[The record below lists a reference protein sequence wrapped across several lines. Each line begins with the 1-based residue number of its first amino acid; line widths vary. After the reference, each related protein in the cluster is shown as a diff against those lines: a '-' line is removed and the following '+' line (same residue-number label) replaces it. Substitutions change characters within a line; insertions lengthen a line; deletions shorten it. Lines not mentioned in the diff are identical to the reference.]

1 MNKLTLLTGSSA
13 LALSL
18 VSGAAF
24 AQQATTPQTV
34 VAQNTPE
41 QQTAAEA
48 AETVVVSAS
57 RISIAGDTAPTP
69 VSVVDSG
76 QLQQAANNDIGETL
90 RQLPMM
96 GTAQSPVAATQG
108 NAGNSGA
115 VGISSINLRNLGVTR
130 TLVLVDGDREV
141 WAGVQYGV
149 DLNTIP
155 SIMIKRVDVVTG
167 GASAA
172 WGSDAV
178 AGVVNLIIDKN
189 FTGLKGSVDL
199 MDNNYDSRRQY
210 GFSIANGFDFD
221 SDRGHIELAGTYAD
235 SPNTTYMGQL
245 KWFNNPAL
253 VANPAYNATTNP
265 GVPQLIHVNNAG
277 NSSPPGGYISATTLT
292 SGVASTALNNIQ
304 FGPNSQISPYSKGNC
319 SYYANSNLPPYIAA
333 TTSTTNTTCSGGSD
347 GQAYSPSQIGL
358 ASYPL
363 LTETGFFYGTYK
375 VTPNIVASAM
385 LNYSKVSAV
394 GSSLTIQT
402 NAVVNSGNPYI
413 PASVQSQMT
422 ALGVKSITVTSTG
435 TSSTG
440 GQPGGFIQAAP
451 GVGPEQ
457 FENSVGTPEE
467 YTNRQFYR
475 GVFKLDGTIGNDWS
489 WDVSAQHS
497 ENHLHEH
504 YNSIEIV
511 SNFTNAVNAV
521 TVTAANQGT
530 SGIPI
535 GSIACA
541 STLTSPTNGCVP
553 YNPFGTGVVNPA
565 SLGYIVDHN
574 DYYFLNMEEDTG
586 HAGMQG
592 VLPWDFTG
600 AGAPALSF
608 GWDWRKETMVS
619 KADPFGSLG
628 ALGGGNFVPISA
640 EYNTEEGYGELD
652 IPIIKNGFVESLDGN
667 MAGRITDYSTSGMVE
682 TWKLGLTS
690 QINDDF
696 RVRGTWS
703 FDIRAP
709 DLAELFNDIPASGG
723 QVDYKNNI
731 TEAVALSEAHGNA
744 NLFPETATTISAGVV
759 LTPHWVPGLTM
770 SFDVYSINVKN
781 IVVTPSATFE
791 KNACQAGTPT
801 PNGTASVQ
809 GTGGPGTNT
818 GQTGYCADWTY
829 NPSLVNSSNVN
840 GLQFLYTY
848 PFNNGYLKTS
858 GIDFNADYQMD
869 FLEGNLAWHL
879 AGNYTDE
886 ETETEFGVTA
896 AGGGQAKY
904 DFAGALSGAALFAGV
919 PKMHAILSTTYTQG
933 PWSGTVQARY
943 LGEAV
948 LANGWTSGVQV
959 DNNSVPAVGY
969 LDLRASYN
977 WNAALTF
984 YAAVDNTLNTPPPN
998 IASYS
1003 VSNNGLSTVNPSI
1016 YDVLGRM
1023 YHAGL
1028 RFNY

>member
-57 RISIAGDTAPTP
+57 RISIAGYTAPTP

-76 QLQQAANNDIGETL
+76 QLQQAANSDIGETL
-90 RQLPMM
+90 RQLPTM
-96 GTAQSPVAATQG
+96 GTAQSPVAATEG

-115 VGISSINLRNLGVTR
+115 VGISSVNLRNLGVTR
-130 TLVLVDGDREV
+130 TLVLIDGDREV

-149 DLNTIP
+149 DLDTIP
-155 SIMIKRVDVVTG
+155 SIMIQRVDVVTG

-199 MDNNYDSRRQY
+199 MDTADDTRRQY
-210 GFSIANGFDFD
+210 GFSVANGFDFD
-221 SDRGHIELAGTYAD
+221 GDRGHIELAGTYSD
-235 SPNTTYMGQL
+235 SPNTMYMSQL
-245 KWFNNPAL
+245 KWFDNQAL
-253 VANPAYNATTNP
+253 VANPLYNATTNP
-265 GVPQLIHVNNAG
+265 GVPQLIHINGAG
-277 NSSPPGGYISATTLT
+277 SSSPPGGYISGATLNSGATT
-292 SGVASTALNNIQ
+292 TALNNIQ
-304 FGPNSQISPYSKGNC
+304 FGPNSQISNFSAPNC
-319 SYYANSNLPPYIAA
+319 NYYANSNLPPYISA
-333 TTSTTNTTCSGGSD
+333 TTSKTNTTCSGGSTN
-347 GQAYSPSQIGL
+347 YSNSPAAIGL

-363 LTETGFFYGTYK
+363 LTETGFFLGSYK
-375 VTPNIVASAM
+375 VTSNIVASAM

-394 GSSLTIQT
+394 GSSLTIQE

-413 PASVQSQMT
+413 PASVQTQMT
-422 ALGVKSITVTSTG
+422 ALGAKSITVTSVG
-435 TSSTG
+435 TAST
-440 GQPGGFIQAAP
+440 QGGFIQGTP

-457 FENSVGTPEE
+457 FEDAFGTPEE
-467 YTNRQFYR
+467 VTNRQFYR
-475 GVFKLDGTIGNDWS
+475 GVFKLDGSIGNDWS
-489 WDVSAQHS
+489 WTASYQHS

-504 YNSIEIV
+504 YNSIEIS
-511 SNFTNAVNAV
+511 SNFANAVNAV

-530 SGIPI
+530 SGLAI
-535 GSIACA
+535 GSGACA
-541 STLTSPTNGCVP
+541 STLNNPTNGCAP
-553 YNPFGTGVVNPA
+553 YNPFGTGVVSPA
-565 SLGYIVDHN
+565 SLNYIVDHN
-574 DYYFLNMEEDTG
+574 DYYFLNMEEDTA

-592 VLPWDFTG
+592 VLPWDLTG
-600 AGAPALSF
+600 AGAPAVTF
-608 GWDWRKETMVS
+608 GYDYRKETMVS

-628 ALGGGNFVPISA
+628 ALGGGNFVPITA
-640 EYNTEEGYGELD
+640 EYNTNEGYAELD
-652 IPIIKNGFVESLDGN
+652 LPIIKNGFVESLDGN

-682 TWKLGLTS
+682 TWKMGLTS
-690 QINDDF
+690 QIDDDI
-696 RVRGTWS
+696 RLRGTWS
-703 FDIRAP
+703 YDIRAP

-723 QVDYKNNI
+723 QVDYKNGV
-731 TEAVALSEAHGNA
+731 TEAVALSEAAGNP
-744 NLFPETATTISAGVV
+744 NLQPEKSVTISAGVV

-770 SFDVYSINVKN
+770 SFDAYSIDVKD
-781 IVVTPSATFE
+781 IVVAPSAAFE
-791 KNACQAGTPT
+791 RTACVAGTPLPT
-801 PNGTASVQ
+801 GVASNPT
-809 GTGGPGTNT
+809 TG
-818 GQTGYCADWTY
+818 TGYCADWVY
-829 NPSLVNSSNVN
+829 NPALANTSNVN
-840 GLQFLYTY
+840 GLQFVYTY

-869 FLEGNLAWHL
+869 FFEGTLICHL

-886 ETETEFGVTA
+886 ETETEFGVKTP
-896 AGGGQAKY
+896 AGAQATY
-904 DFAGALSGAALFAGV
+904 DFAGSLSGASQFTGGV
-919 PKMHAILSTTYTQG
+919 PKVHAILSATYNQG
-933 PWSGTVQARY
+933 PWSGTVQTRY
-943 LGEAV
+943 LGPAV
-948 LANGWTSGVQV
+948 LTNGWTSGVQV
-959 DNNSVPAVGY
+959 DNNSVPQVAY
-969 LDLRASYN
+969 LDLRGSYK
-977 WNAALTF
+977 WNDNLQF
-984 YAAVDNTLNTPPPN
+984 YAAVDNVMDTPPPN

-1023 YHAGL
+1023 YHAGF

>member
-18 VSGAAF
+18 AVSGTAF
-24 AQQATTPQTV
+24 AQQAATPPTV

-41 QQTAAEA
+41 QQTAAEI

-57 RISIAGDTAPTP
+57 RISIAGYTAPTP
-69 VSVVDSG
+69 VSVIDSG
-76 QLQQAANNDIGETL
+76 QLLQAANNDIGETL

-96 GTAQSPVAATQG
+96 GTAQSPIAATQG
-108 NAGNSGA
+108 NAGNAGA
-115 VGISSINLRNLGVTR
+115 TGISSINLRNLGVTR
-130 TLVLVDGDREV
+130 TLVLVDGEREV

-155 SIMIKRVDVVTG
+155 SSMIQRVDVVTG

-210 GFSIANGFDFD
+210 GFSVANGFDFD
-221 SDRGHIELAGTYAD
+221 GDRGHIELAATYAD
-235 SPNTTYMGQL
+235 APNTTYTGQL
-245 KWFNNPAL
+245 KWFNNSAL

-265 GVPQLIHVNNAG
+265 GVPQLIHMNGVG

-304 FGPNSQISPYSKGNC
+304 FGPGGSISNYSAPNC
-319 SYYANSNLPPYIAA
+319 NFYANANLPPYIATA
-333 TTSTTNTTCSGGSD
+333 TSKTNTSCFGGSTN
-347 GQAYSPSQIGL
+347 QSNSPSQIGL

-363 LTETGFFYGTYK
+363 LTETGFFYGSYK
-375 VTPNIVASAM
+375 LTSNIVASAM
-385 LNYSKVSAV
+385 LNYSKVGAV

-413 PASVQSQMT
+413 PASVQTQMT
-422 ALGVKSITVTSTG
+422 ALGVKSITVTSVG
-435 TSSTG
+435 TSSTAG
-440 GQPGGFIQAAP
+440 SPGGFIQDTP

-457 FENSVGTPEE
+457 FLNSVGTPEE
-467 YTNRQFYR
+467 VTNRQFYR
-475 GVFKLDGTIGNDWS
+475 GVFRLDGTIGNDWS
-489 WDVSAQHS
+489 WTTSFQHS
-497 ENHLHEH
+497 ESHLHEH

-511 SNFTNAVNAV
+511 PNFTNAVNAV
-521 TVTAANQGT
+521 TVTAANQGS
-530 SGIPI
+530 SGLAI

-553 YNPFGTGVVNPA
+553 YNPFGTGVVTPA
-565 SLGYIVDHN
+565 SLNYIVDHN
-574 DYYFLNMEEDTG
+574 DYYFLNMEEDTA

-600 AGAPALSF
+600 AGAPAVSF
-608 GWDWRKETMVS
+608 GYDYRKETMVS
-619 KADPFGSLG
+619 AADPHGSLG
-628 ALGGGNFVPISA
+628 QLGGGNFVPISA
-640 EYNTEEGYGELD
+640 EYNINEGYGELD

-696 RVRGTWS
+696 RLRGTWS

-709 DLAELFNDIPASGG
+709 DLAELYNDIPASGG
-723 QVDYKNNI
+723 QVDYKNNV

-744 NLFPETATTISAGVV
+744 NLFPETATTISAGLV

-770 SFDVYSINVKN
+770 SFDVYSIDVKN

-791 KNACQAGTPT
+791 RTACQSSTPL
-801 PNGTASVQ
+801 PNGVASSPTL
-809 GTGGPGTNT
+809 G
-818 GQTGYCADWTY
+818 TGYCADWVY
-829 NPSLVNSSNVN
+829 NPTLVNSSNVN

-858 GIDFNADYQMD
+858 GLDFNADYAMD
-869 FLEGNLAWHL
+869 AFDGNLVWHL
-879 AGNYTDE
+879 AGNYNDE
-886 ETETEFGVTA
+886 ETETEFGVVDPTTKA
-896 AGGGQAKY
+896 QAKY
-904 DFAGALSGAALFAGV
+904 DFAGSLAGASLFSGV
-919 PKMHAILSTTYTQG
+919 PKLKFNLSATYAQG
-933 PWSGTVQARY
+933 PWSGTVQTRFLSSAH
-943 LGEAV
+943 LV
-948 LANGWTSGVQV
+948 NGWTSGVQV
-959 DNNSVPAVGY
+959 DDNSVPAVAY
-969 LDLRASYN
+969 LDLRGTYK
-977 WNAALTF
+977 WNENIQF

-998 IASYS
+998 IAGYS
-1003 VSNNGLSTVNPSI
+1003 VSNNGLSTVNSTL

-1023 YHAGL
+1023 YHAGF
-1028 RFNY
+1028 RFNL